1 MKRLMTTLLYVLLGW
16 TGLCFAQEDGETT
29 GVTVSGKV
37 SFTGPDGSTNEY
49 GATGTVAL
57 LNSDGTTVK
66 SAQVETT
73 EDNIYPHYSIADV
86 AAGTY
91 TLSFLGEGYGDVIK
105 FTEENFT
112 VATTNIEKN
121 ITATVDNT
129 VGYVTLTI
137 KYGEWLDYGYGSGQ
151 WINTKFIPGATVT
164 CTPKNSEPSLSGTSD
179 ESGEVKFLLAKQAD
193 LTYTFK
199 VTASNYKDTTFD
211 KVAFTM
217 LPYGG
222 LAPNNLIV
230 YMREIPLPAVT
241 VSGSVEKPTDIPAGL
256 KLQLTTIKDKT
267 LDAIDLAETY
277 SFSGV
282 PVGEGTTKIALHD
295 PTNYSDYNRV
305 YNYAITSPENGEF
318 TVTGEDGGTVTQNLT
333 IAKVA
338 ANVTGKVKDASS
350 LNGSLTITL
359 TKSGESSPA
368 CSTQIQYIQYTSEFT
383 IPGVKPGTYTVG
395 AKIDGYALK
404 GTAPIVT
411 VTEALEDVAI
421 ETELEFEP
429 ADMEL
434 TFSASS
440 LYLSNSTTYE
450 TTYLDGAEIKL
461 YDSTGGALGEPL
473 ATATA
478 DNYGSASLKITGKL
492 GFKYFAT
499 VTHPA
504 IKSASTTG
512 TVTSSYTPLYFS
524 NLEPSDTEEPDTKPL
539 LGIKNLTYTL
549 WTDTTLTLS
558 WNWPT
563 EWQTDDYA
571 VRNIKLFR
579 RLSSEASSGNV
590 FLTSWDGSSLA
601 YDAPCTLKDT
611 VPEKDNLYT
620 YAFEIYYNTPS
631 GMFDT
636 NFNIDLRK
644 NHTLTY
650 AANDAAWGTVEGDT
664 ASGSKLKKGDMFQLI
679 AKAAAD
685 YRFKEWKDADQ
696 DTELGTRDIATFP
709 MPARDFNVQAVF
721 EQYIFTISVAADD
734 AAHGE
739 VAIDGDATKFELGE
753 NVTVKA
759 TPKAGYRF
767 VSWKEGATEV
777 SSRATYTFK
786 AEKDRSLTAVFEEV
800 NYVLGLGVNHTEWGK
815 VEGAGE
821 FKAGTSVEAK
831 ATANEGYKF
840 VAWMEGETEVSTEA
854 TYTFNMPAKDLTL
867 TAVFEDA
874 TTYYTV
880 TLQANKAEWG
890 KVEGTDKYAAGS
902 NATIK
907 ATANQGYH
915 FVAWMEGET
924 EVSKEAV
931 YTFKV
936 EKDITLTA
944 VFAEGAANEELE
956 AARWTVYAENGTL
969 VIKGLSGDRYAV
981 YDLNGRLAGQAF
993 CTGADIRMD
1002 VAPNKLYIVRRI
1014 SAAGLFG
1021 AKKIVVR

>member
-1 MKRLMTTLLYVLLGW
+1 MKRLMTALLVVLLGW
-16 TGLCFAQEDGETT
+16 TGLCFAE

-37 SFTGPDGSTNEY
+37 TFTDLSGETQAY

-57 LNSDGTTVK
+57 LNADGTTVIK
-66 SAQVETT
+66 SAQLETT
-73 EDNIYPHYSIADV
+73 EDNPYPHYSITGV

-91 TLSFLGEGYGDVIK
+91 TLSFEGEGYGNIIK
-105 FTEENFT
+105 YSESDFVVES
-112 VATTNIEKN
+112 TNIEKD

-137 KYGEWLDYGYGSGQ
+137 KYGEWRDWGSGYGE
-151 WINTKFIPGATVT
+151 WTNTKSIPGAAVT
-164 CTPKNSEPSLSGTSD
+164 CTPKNSGDPLSGTSN
-179 ESGEVKFLLAKQAD
+179 ESGEVKFLLAKKAD
-193 LTYTFK
+193 LTYTIK

-211 KVAFTM
+211 MAAFTANGYA
-217 LPYGG
+217 PGG
-222 LAPNNLIV
+222 FVANNLTV

-241 VSGSVEKPTDIPAGL
+241 VSGDVTKPEGMPAGL
-256 KLQLTTIKDKT
+256 KLQLTTIKGKT
-267 LDAIDLAETY
+267 LDAIDLSETY
-277 SFSGV
+277 SFANV
-282 PVGEGTTKIALHD
+282 PVGDGKTKIALYD
-295 PTNYSDYNRV
+295 PTNYTDYRV
-305 YNYAITSPENGEF
+305 YNYAITEPANGEF
-318 TVTGEDGGTVTQNLT
+318 TVTGEDGGTFTQNLT

-338 ANVTGKVKDASS
+338 ANVTGKVKNYSD
-350 LNGSLTITL
+350 LRQTVTIKLTGEGENPL
-359 TKSGESSPA
+359 TY
-368 CSTQIQYIQYTSEFT
+368 STQNFDYSTGAFT
-383 IPGVKPGTYTVG
+383 IQGVKPGTYTVG
-395 AKIDGYALK
+395 AQINGYALK
-404 GTAPIVT
+404 NAPTVIVT
-411 VTEALEDVAI
+411 DALADAVIAD
-421 ETELEFEP
+421 ELEFEP
-429 ADMEL
+429 ADIDL
-434 TFSASS
+434 TFSING
-440 LYLSNSTTYE
+440 LYLHNSTTEE
-450 TTYLDGAEIKL
+450 TTYLYLEGAEIKL
-461 YDSTGGALGEPL
+461 YDSTGGALGDPL
-473 ATATA
+473 ATGKA
-478 DNYGSASLKITGKL
+478 DNYGSGYLYTRGKL
-492 GFKYFAT
+492 GLKYFAT

-504 IKSASTTG
+504 IKPASTTG
-512 TVTSSYTPLYFS
+512 TVTSSYTSLYFS

-539 LGIKNLTYTL
+539 LGIKDLTYTL

-563 EWQTDDYA
+563 EWQNTDNYE
-571 VRNIKLFR
+571 VRNIKLYR

-650 AANDAAWGTVEGDT
+650 AANDAAWGTVEGDS
-664 ASGSKLKKGDMFQLI
+664 ASGSKLKKGEMFQLI

-696 DTELGTRDIATFP
+696 DTELGTRDIATFH

-821 FKAGTSVEAK
+821 FKAGTEVTAK
-831 ATANEGYKF
+831 AIANEGYKF
-840 VAWMEGETEVSTEA
+840 VAWMDGEEKVSTEA
-854 TYTFNMPAKDLTL
+854 AYTFNMPAKDLML

-890 KVEGTDKYAAGS
+890 KVEGGDKYAAGS
-902 NATIK
+902 NATVK
-907 ATANQGYH
+907 ATANKDYH

-924 EVSKEAV
+924 KVSEEAV

-956 AARWTVYAENGTL
+956 AALWTIYAENGTI
-969 VIKGLSGDRYAV
+969 VIKGLSGDRYSI
-981 YDLNGRLAGQAF
+981 YDLNGRLAGQAL

-1014 SAAGLFG
+1014 SATGLFG